1 MKTILR
7 LLALVA
13 AFLILY
19 AGVMLV
25 AAISQVAAAA
35 DRISAG
41 LGQPVFW
48 ILLSLFAALLVAP
61 IVLYFRLPR
70 PLTPP
75 ESSAGPE
82 YDEYVRKLK
91 AQLACNPLLAGMPL
105 ESDEHVTAAIARLDQ
120 EANAVVRN
128 TASAIFAST
137 AVMQNG
143 RLDALVVFGSQVRM
157 TYRIASIYYRRPSPR
172 QMLYIYG
179 NVGANV
185 LVADNLQDVDFA
197 GIVTPV
203 VTAAIPSLKG
213 VMPGLQGI
221 SHLLVNSFANGA
233 ANAFLTLRVGLIA
246 RDYCAALTHPDRTR
260 IRRSATVAALAM
272 VAEIAKE
279 QGTRVAQAAW
289 GAVTDAAKSTALAT
303 ARETR
308 SAVQAAGSATVRGF
322 KAASGLFA
330 RKEPPALPEPDPDDE
345 KTDR

>member
-1 MKTILR
+1 MSKTILR
-7 LLALVA
+7 ILALIS
-13 AFLILY
+13 AFLVLY
-19 AGVMLV
+19 AGVILV
-25 AAISQVAAAA
+25 AGITQVAAAA
-35 DRISAG
+35 DRISMG

-48 ILLSLFAALLVAP
+48 ALLGIFAALVLAP
-61 IVLYFRLPR
+61 IAMYFRLPR

-75 ESSAGPE
+75 RAAEGPE
-82 YDEYVRKLK
+82 YDEYLRKLK
-91 AQLACNPLLAGMPL
+91 AQLARNPLLTGMPL
-105 ESDEHVTAAIARLDQ
+105 DSDENVTEAIARLDK
-120 EANAVVRN
+120 EANAAVRN

-143 RLDALVVFGSQVRM
+143 RLDALVVFASQVRM

-213 VMPGLQGI
+213 AMPGLQGI
-221 SHLLVNSFANGA
+221 STLLVNSFANGA

-246 RDYCAALTHPDRTR
+246 RDYCAALTYPDKAR
-260 IRRSATVAALAM
+260 IRRSATSAALSMSAQ
-272 VAEIAKE
+272 IARE

-289 GAVTDAAKSTALAT
+289 GAVTDAAS
-303 ARETR
+303 
-308 SAVQAAGSATVRGF
+308 SATTRGF
-322 KAASGLFA
+322 KAVSGVVGGSWNQAAGAASRLV
-330 RKEPPALPEPDPDDE
+330 RKDTPP
-345 KTDR
+345 KG

>member
-1 MKTILR
+1 MAMSKTVLR
-7 LLALVA
+7 ILALVS
-13 AFLILY
+13 AFVILY
-19 AGVMLV
+19 AGVMLI
-25 AAISQVAAAA
+25 AGITQVAAAA
-35 DRISAG
+35 DRIWLG

-48 ILLSLFAALLVAP
+48 MLIGMFVALVVAP
-61 IVLYFRLPR
+61 IALYFRLPR

-75 ESSAGPE
+75 EETSGPVH
-82 YDEYVRKLK
+82 DAYVRKLK
-91 AQLACNPLLAGMPL
+91 AQLAANRLIAGAPL
-105 ESDEHVTAAIARLDQ
+105 ETDEQVAAAIERLDR

-157 TYRIASIYYRRPSPR
+157 TWRIASIYYRRPSPR

-185 LVADNLQDVDFA
+185 LVADNIADVDFA

-213 VMPGLQGI
+213 AMPGLQGI

-246 RDYCAALTHPDRTR
+246 RDYCVALTYPDKAR
-260 IRRSATVAALAM
+260 IRRSATAAALAM
-272 VAEIAKE
+272 VAEIARE
-279 QGTRVAQAAW
+279 QGARVAQAAW
-289 GAVTDAAKSTALAT
+289 GAVSDAARSTAVGTLD
-303 ARETR
+303 R
-308 SAVQAAGSATVRGF
+308 VRP
-322 KAASGLFA
+322 LFR
-330 RKEPPALPEPDPDDE
+330 RKRGQNNTL
-345 KTDR
+345 